1 MNKGPDLLPREL
13 LATYHVFPRSFPT
26 AERVSVGGW
35 GVTLLLSQA
44 FLSAATTGC
53 LLRLKVALAAPPVDG
68 EANKTLIKF
77 MAEVLGVPKNS
88 VSVASGA
95 TGRRKVVA
103 VDGLS
108 CEAAAARL
116 AELVK

>member
-1 MNKGPDLLPREL
+1 MSVVPDGAIVGNASGGCQISCF
-13 LATYHVFPRSFPT
+13 ATPRSSRN
-26 AERVSVGGW
+26 ALVAWHDG
-35 GVTLLLSQA
+35 
-44 FLSAATTGC
+44 
-53 LLRLKVALAAPPVDG
+53 RLKVALAAPPVDG
-68 EANKTLIKF
+68 EANKTLMKF

-108 CEAAAARL
+108 CEAASARL